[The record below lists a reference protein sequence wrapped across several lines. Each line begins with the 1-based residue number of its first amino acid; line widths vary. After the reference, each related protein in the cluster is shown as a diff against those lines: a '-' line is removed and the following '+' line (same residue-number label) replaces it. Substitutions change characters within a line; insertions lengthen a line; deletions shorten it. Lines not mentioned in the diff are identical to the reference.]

1 MYSSIVIKG
10 ARGNFFFLVVYQ
22 GDKKS
27 EKESRKNVFFNSLLR
42 RPDFIEKHKK

>member
-10 ARGNFFFLVVYQ
+10 ARGNFFLVVYQ

-27 EKESRKNVFFNSLLR
+27 EKESRKNLYFLTLY
-42 RPDFIEKHKK
+42 

>member
-10 ARGNFFFLVVYQ
+10 ARGNFFFSGVQ

-27 EKESRKNVFFNSLLR
+27 EKESRKNLYFLTLY
-42 RPDFIEKHKK
+42 

>member
-27 EKESRKNVFFNSLLR
+27 EKESRKNLYFLTLY
-42 RPDFIEKHKK
+42 